1 MKKLGKHV
9 VALGAALALGAVVG
23 TAGNASAW
31 NVRHHASDCTVFG
44 GAPIDLS
51 MSIQNDS
58 TTSAMVLIC
67 PVTDTDTMPK
77 ASDVN
82 VNIHGFDNSTVA
94 GTPGA
99 IFAATCRSNWDV
111 VGGACAP
118 QFVSSGVVQ
127 VNTSLNHSVWTP
139 DRYNDFGYAFVSIP
153 AKQGSFRSSFR
164 GYFQSN

>member
-1 MKKLGKHV
+1 MKRIGKHA

-31 NVRHHASDCTVFG
+31 NVRHHASDCTVLG

-58 TTSAMVLIC
+58 ATSAMVLIC
-67 PVTDTDTMPK
+67 PATDTDTMPK

-82 VNIHGFDNSTVA
+82 FNIHGFDNSTVA
-94 GTPGA
+94 G
-99 IFAATCRSNWDV
+99 IFAATCRSTWDV

-118 QFVSSGVVQ
+118 QFVSSGIVQ
-127 VNTSLNHSVWTP
+127 VNASLSRSAWTS
-139 DRYNDFGYAFVSIP
+139 DRYNDFGYAIVSIP